1 MRGDVADATHCALCA
16 GPVLIPTALESL
28 PAAHNLRADLYLA
41 SVYVRVMRTTTE
53 EITRSWLLPEMV
65 SRVASMLDYF
75 LDHLA
80 GGHYSESRPLPGHHL
95 QAGHDAHTEQPVT
108 NRKIGRGHLSRRR
121 YHVAQ
126 LDRAGQQWLL

>member
-1 MRGDVADATHCALCA
+1 M
-16 GPVLIPTALESL
+16 
-28 PAAHNLRADLYLA
+28 
-41 SVYVRVMRTTTE
+41 RVMRTTTE

-80 GGHYSESRPLPGHHL
+80 GGHYSELRPLPGHHL

-108 NRKIGRGHLSRRR
+108 DIKSAAVIFHAGDTMSPSSRGQASSGC
-121 YHVAQ
+121 Y
-126 LDRAGQQWLL
+126 DRVSSLA